1 MPPVWC
7 FAVDFRTKV
16 FSFAD
21 PIPALFEQFGS
32 NLIHDLLEAVWS
44 VSDEYSLLV
53 DIDLDA
59 AASLQ
64 PNSFSEMFQRTGP
77 DKGIRIGHQTFSML
91 RQNAPLDS
99 LSMTARFVSNRA
111 FFPGN
116 IYVFHAVTSPA

>member
-1 MPPVWC
+1 MPPVSC

-44 VSDEYSLLV
+44 VSDECRLLV

-59 AASLQ
+59 AASLP

-77 DKGIRIGHQTFSML
+77 DDGVRIGHQTFEPKRHVCGCWPSD
-91 RQNAPLDS
+91 R
-99 LSMTARFVSNRA
+99 
-111 FFPGN
+111 
-116 IYVFHAVTSPA
+116 

>member
-1 MPPVWC
+1 MLHDVGVG
-7 FAVDFRTKV
+7 ALKLLHASNRRTNHW
-16 FSFAD
+16 
-21 PIPALFEQFGS
+21 PLPLPAAITFPNFNELP
-32 NLIHDLLEAVWS
+32 
-44 VSDEYSLLV
+44 V

>member
-1 MPPVWC
+1 FDAPHVA
-7 FAVDFRTKV
+7 FLSIFGQKFFHSLIRFRRSSSSLARTLSMTSSK
-16 FSFAD
+16 
-21 PIPALFEQFGS
+21 L
-32 NLIHDLLEAVWS
+32 WS

-99 LSMTARFVSNRA
+99 LSMPARFVTNSV
-111 FFPGN
+111 FFHGN
-116 IYVFHAVTSPA
+116 IYIFLAIHSL

>member
-1 MPPVWC
+1 KITSTPFNFDAPHVA
-7 FAVDFRTKV
+7 FSVDFRTKV
-16 FSFAD
+16 LSFAD

-91 RQNAPLDS
+91 RQNA
-99 LSMTARFVSNRA
+99 
-111 FFPGN
+111 
-116 IYVFHAVTSPA
+116 